1 MDKKLTDKE
10 IGPGVE
16 LADSNRIK
24 LLKKLQN
31 IFGQIPQKAQASFLL
46 CDLNYLKELCQA
58 QSASPALLDAALHR
72 VQTASNVDNIVTQWC
87 QKSRMSSRVSSVQT
101 PSPGSHH
108 QIQPSPLRSVTAT
121 GTKRHASEELEDTDI
136 PHKQRQL
143 AADLSEQRSQQMSDL
158 CKNRDKYKCVVT
170 KFEGPMDAC
179 HIVPFSL
186 NQQSSRASFFELLRI
201 LWPRRFEKWQSIVN
215 SGTEFIGNML
225 TLSPTLHR
233 CHSVGLFGLQPVE
246 ASSDGKSMKLK
257 FFWLAQRDTSSNF
270 MTDITAIPPFPDN
283 VQLKGIQVC
292 NVQDGHLIKSG
303 EIIELMT
310 ADPANKPLPDW
321 DLLEL
326 QWVMQRLTALRGA
339 ADIFDSV
346 HSESDKYLEM
356 EVFTEK
362 SSAVEEQDTIEGSFH
377 KIHTWM
383 ENQLVRPQ
391 LV

>member
-1 MDKKLTDKE
+1 MKKMLADDK

-16 LADSNRIK
+16 LADPNRIK

-46 CDLNYLKELCQA
+46 CDLDYLKELCGA
-58 QSASPALLDAALHR
+58 ASTKPGLFDATLRGIH
-72 VQTASNVDNIVTQWC
+72 TASNIDNIVTTWC
-87 QKSRMSSRVSSVQT
+87 QKSRASSLASSVQT
-101 PSPGSHH
+101 HSPGSHR
-108 QIQPSPLRSVTAT
+108 QKQPSPLRSVTAT

-136 PHKQRQL
+136 PHKRRRLTTDSSERRSRQM
-143 AADLSEQRSQQMSDL
+143 RDL
-158 CKNRDKYKCVVT
+158 CKNRDEYKCVVT
-170 KFEGPMDAC
+170 KFEGPTDAC

-186 NQQSSRASFFELLRI
+186 NQQSLRASFFELLRI
-201 LWPRRFEKWQSIVN
+201 LWPQRFEKWQSVVK
-215 SGTEFIGNML
+215 SGTEFIENML
-225 TLSPTLHR
+225 TLTPTLHR

-246 ASSDGKSMKLK
+246 ASSDGKSIKLK
-257 FFWLAQRDTSSNF
+257 FFWLAQRDTFSNI

-303 EIIELMT
+303 EIIELKT

-339 ADIFDSV
+339 ADIPDSV
-346 HSESDKYLEM
+346 HSESEKYLEM
-356 EVFTEK
+356 EVFTEED
-362 SSAVEEQDTIEGSFH
+362 SAVEDQRTMEDSFH

-383 ENQLVRPQ
+383 ENQSVQPQ